1 MHLLYI
7 VSIDISIQKKKKNS
21 FHSYVASFYFII
33 SNFIY
38 IFTVC

>member
-7 VSIDISIQKKKKNS
+7 VFIDISIQKNS
-21 FHSYVASFYFII
+21 FHSYFASFYFVI

>member
-7 VSIDISIQKKKKNS
+7 VSIDISIQKKKNS